1 MTPTDPAIS
10 TTSTVMS
17 TGSAPIATSTPVNFA
32 AGPVSPPPLTLAAG
46 PGPPHQEQ
54 PLLATSA
61 AKVTSYPAV
70 LKGRTA
76 ASPPIPNLVP
86 SGKIPPPVPPRG
98 PSRTA
103 RSSEEHRGPATA
115 TSTSSMASSRGDEAA
130 IITRYR
136 LHESSSIL
144 HHLPTPDY
152 ISTSTVSAA
161 SAVTTTT
168 TTTNYSVAA
177 TCTTT
182 SSLLFSAGTTTNTI
196 TTTTTTAATV
206 DNTANCHPD
215 SNNAIDTTATCISN
229 TTTTTTA
236 AAVVV
241 DTDTMMLHA
250 RTSTPAYL
258 PPRYENLAFYERTRD
273 LVAAAFE
280 SIHEERTATPRA
292 TTTRWN
298 NDRWPVEDLYQEE
311 EEFVS
316 VEKVDGS
323 YVIRTSPYPFRPE
336 RGNFMRTEM
345 NASANRVAPVA
356 SEEEEERR
364 ATSSRAEHM
373 AKFTYFL
380 NPASRPELMNYKMSR
395 KDKKHSE
402 TYYERM
408 KRKQRELE
416 ASIATITTI
425 TQRSKVEERTV
436 APRSIATISKQ
447 QEKLPEKRIEIQRLM
462 ERRRDS
468 KLLRK
473 IREKSAQRKK
483 KLAPEPSPPGA
494 QAFFRT
500 NDKNFEDL
508 ERKTVT
514 EPRSRGT
521 TASLNPGYG
530 NSERDVKTLESKRQQ
545 IVHKSDKR
553 SFLVTKVDEE
563 VPIKLKSI
571 QTVYSSEQLRK
582 RDDAKVDKKF
592 MVSNKVKVDGASDQI
607 GNPVSGIEQLTKN
620 KNERVNVLE
629 SPINSDES
637 KGVLIPNSS
646 FLHGYERSP
655 KRRL

>member
-32 AGPVSPPPLTLAAG
+32 SGPVSPPPLTLAAG
-46 PGPPHQEQ
+46 PGPIPHQEQ
-54 PLLATSA
+54 PVTTSA

-76 ASPPIPNLVP
+76 ASPPNPNLVP

-98 PSRTA
+98 TGQSRTA

-144 HHLPTPDY
+144 HHLPAPDY

-161 SAVTTTT
+161 PVVTTSTT

-177 TCTTT
+177 ACTTN
-182 SSLLFSAGTTTNTI
+182 SSLLFSAGTT
-196 TTTTTTAATV
+196 
-206 DNTANCHPD
+206 
-215 SNNAIDTTATCISN
+215 N
-229 TTTTTTA
+229 TTTTTTITA
-236 AAVVV
+236 TTV
-241 DTDTMMLHA
+241 DNIANYHPGSNTCTSDTTDATLHA

-258 PPRYENLAFYERTRD
+258 PPRYESLAFYERTRD

-280 SIHEERTATPRA
+280 SIHEERATPR
-292 TTTRWN
+292 TTRWN
-298 NDRWPVEDLYQEE
+298 NNRWQQVEDFYQEE

-316 VEKVDGS
+316 VEEVDGS

-336 RGNFMRTEM
+336 RGNFKRAAERTSREAAAV
-345 NASANRVAPVA
+345 ASA
-356 SEEEEERR
+356 EERR
-364 ATSSRAEHM
+364 RGTASSRAEHM

-380 NPASRPELMNYKMSR
+380 NPASRPELTNYKMSR

-416 ASIATITTI
+416 ASIATITAI

-436 APRSIATISKQ
+436 VPRSIATTSKP

-483 KLAPEPSPPGA
+483 KLAPEPSSPGA
-494 QAFFRT
+494 QAFLRT
-500 NDKNFEDL
+500 NDNFDDL
-508 ERKTVT
+508 GRKKVT
-514 EPRSRGT
+514 
-521 TASLNPGYG
+521 SLNPGYG
-530 NSERDVKTLESKRQQ
+530 NSEPDVKTLENRGQT
-545 IVHKSDKR
+545 IVRRGDKR

-563 VPIKLKSI
+563 VAIKLKSV
-571 QTVYSSEQLRK
+571 QTVYSSEQLRE
-582 RDDAKVDKKF
+582 RGDSKVDKNL
-592 MVSNKVKVDGASDQI
+592 MVSDKVQVDRASDQI
-607 GNPVSGIEQLTKN
+607 GNPISGEQLTKN
-620 KNERVNVLE
+620 KNEKVNVLE
-629 SPINSDES
+629 SPIKSDES
-637 KGVLIPNSS
+637 ERILIPNSS